1 MIWRIA
7 YISRRC
13 VTDDE
18 LADLLTEA
26 RTRNATEDISGVLL
40 ADRYHFVQVVEGA
53 RPAIADLTL
62 RLMGDTR
69 HAEVRFLA
77 SGGDEVRW
85 FSDWKMALV
94 MPGGRAGSLKKRF
107 GAAAFD
113 APADLFETLM
123 TTVDR
128 AEATPMGRVSYG

>member
-18 LADLLTEA
+18 LAEILA
-26 RTRNATEDISGVLL
+26 QSRTRNASEDVSGVLL
-40 ADRYHFVQVVEGA
+40 ADRSHFVQVVEGG

-62 RLMGDTR
+62 RLMGDPR

-77 SGGDEVRW
+77 SGADEVRW

-94 MPGGRAGSLKKRF
+94 ISGTRGTALKKRF
-107 GAAAFD
+107 GSAEFDGPAA
-113 APADLFETLM
+113 LFETLM
-123 TTVDR
+123 ATIEK
-128 AEATPMGRVSYG
+128 AEAAQAGLVQYG